1 MAKKE
6 NNNNETAVMEKPAT
20 DVVNVEQ
27 TTITNEQAAE
37 MLRNADRGEQDSG
50 YLNFKPGV
58 AVRVVYKGTKNIPS
72 LDKTQPEGTMVPAI
86 VFVTDTGKEQ
96 INADAAIRS
105 YFEKQQIGVAREIVC
120 KGITKG
126 PKGEYKTFDFF
137 ELNLKK

>member
-27 TTITNEQAAE
+27 STITNEQAAE
-37 MLRNADRGEQDSG
+37 MLRSADRGEQDSG

-120 KGITKG
+120 KGMTKG

>member
-6 NNNNETAVMEKPAT
+6 NNNNETAVMEKSAT
-20 DVVNVEQ
+20 EIVNVEQ
-27 TTITNEQAAE
+27 STITNEQAAE
-37 MLRNADRGEQDSG
+37 MLRSADRGEQDSG
-50 YLNFKPGV
+50 YLNFEPGK

-72 LDKTQPEGTMVPAI
+72 LDKTQPAGTMVAAI
-86 VFVTDTGKEQ
+86 VFVTDSGKEQ

-120 KGITKG
+120 KGMTKG
-126 PKGEYKTFDFF
+126 PKGDYKTFDFF